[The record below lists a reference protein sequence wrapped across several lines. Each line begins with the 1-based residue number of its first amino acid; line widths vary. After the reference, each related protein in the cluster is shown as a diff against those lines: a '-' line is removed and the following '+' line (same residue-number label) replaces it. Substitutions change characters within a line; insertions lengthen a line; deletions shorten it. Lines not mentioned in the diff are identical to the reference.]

1 MYLIGIIVAFFA
13 AIVWESVFYHRND
26 GGLKSMT
33 KREWIED
40 IIISLL
46 SWFGIILIGISFYVS
61 IFHKN
66 IYEEIT
72 ERKL

>member
-26 GGLKSMT
+26 GGLKAMT
-33 KREWIED
+33 KREWTED

-46 SWFGIILIGISFYVS
+46 SWFGVVLIGIAFYVA

-66 IYEEIT
+66 VYTEIT
-72 ERKL
+72 NREL